1 MNTERE
7 AVQKNLVNFDS
18 RIRYKYETFVEPD
31 FVTMVTQRPV
41 IITEPFT
48 PKLTNTGSPEFE
60 KVRDRLL
67 VHMINGSDIRLDIFV
82 QRIRFEPPE
91 NRERSANVLSSVFFI
106 ARVLIFYIFFYFVNI
121 FLCSRIISRFINLS
135 W

>member
-82 QRIRFEPPE
+82 QRIRLEPPE
-91 NRERSANVLSSVFFI
+91 NRKRSADVLSSVFFI
-106 ARVLIFYIFFYFVNI
+106 VRV
-121 FLCSRIISRFINLS
+121 FLFC
-135 W
+135 